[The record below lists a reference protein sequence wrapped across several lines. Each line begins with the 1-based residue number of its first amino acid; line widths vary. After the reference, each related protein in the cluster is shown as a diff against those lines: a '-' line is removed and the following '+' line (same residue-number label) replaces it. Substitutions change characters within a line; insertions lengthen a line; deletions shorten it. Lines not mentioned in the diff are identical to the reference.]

1 MKKTLLLLF
10 SFLFLMNIAN
20 AKISTLT
27 NDDFLEFKNTSG
39 EEYDELKERFFK
51 PYIIGAA
58 DSFMTSNAHL
68 KYYGK
73 EEIFCLP
80 GELNLNVENFIRF
93 ISEQIEEDQRK
104 NNYNGS
110 QPISITILL
119 RLVKIFPCQ

>member
-10 SFLFLMNIAN
+10 SCLFLMNIAN
-20 AKISTLT
+20 AKIATIT
-27 NDDFLEFKNTSG
+27 NNDFLEFKNTSG

-73 EEIFCLP
+73 EQIFCLP
-80 GELNLNVENFIRF
+80 NELNLNVENYIRF